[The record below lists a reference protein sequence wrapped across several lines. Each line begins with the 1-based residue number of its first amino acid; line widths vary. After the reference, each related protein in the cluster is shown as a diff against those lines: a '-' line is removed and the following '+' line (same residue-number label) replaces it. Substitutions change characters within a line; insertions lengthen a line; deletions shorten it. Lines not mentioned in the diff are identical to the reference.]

1 MSIINYNFKKPYEK
15 MINEQLDFIEKQSY
29 KIVKLKFADKKTGE
43 NAKIEIE
50 NRALE
55 LSNNVL
61 DKLKKEDFKIL
72 RNFNKKAKIT
82 TYLTTII
89 SRQFVD
95 IIRKKMGRSR
105 EKDRAKEFGDL
116 GLRIYKDVCIDKNSI
131 QEFYKILQFENS
143 IITIEKI
150 EEIVDRIKG
159 KKKYDKKDIENF
171 PDTPVKKGVIGEN
184 GEVLVTE
191 KNKTPESYIFAN
203 EQKQII
209 DKNLK
214 LILSKLTTEEKLI
227 LKLRFYN
234 DKDDK
239 KDIINGI
246 ANLLDINKRAVSKKI
261 DKILKKCKN
270 ILNENGIEL
279 NDLF

>member
-116 GLRIYKDVCIDKNSI
+116 GLRIYKDVCK
-131 QEFYKILQFENS
+131 
-143 IITIEKI
+143 
-150 EEIVDRIKG
+150 
-159 KKKYDKKDIENF
+159 
-171 PDTPVKKGVIGEN
+171 
-184 GEVLVTE
+184 
-191 KNKTPESYIFAN
+191 
-203 EQKQII
+203 
-209 DKNLK
+209 
-214 LILSKLTTEEKLI
+214 
-227 LKLRFYN
+227 
-234 DKDDK
+234 
-239 KDIINGI
+239 
-246 ANLLDINKRAVSKKI
+246 
-261 DKILKKCKN
+261 
-270 ILNENGIEL
+270 
-279 NDLF
+279 

>member
-1 MSIINYNFKKPYEK
+1 MY
-15 MINEQLDFIEKQSY
+15 
-29 KIVKLKFADKKTGE
+29 V
-43 NAKIEIE
+43 
-50 NRALE
+50 
-55 LSNNVL
+55 
-61 DKLKKEDFKIL
+61 
-72 RNFNKKAKIT
+72 
-82 TYLTTII
+82 
-89 SRQFVD
+89 
-95 IIRKKMGRSR
+95 
-105 EKDRAKEFGDL
+105 
-116 GLRIYKDVCIDKNSI
+116 
-131 QEFYKILQFENS
+131 NS

>member
-29 KIVKLKFADKKTGE
+29 KIVKLKFADKKTAE
-43 NAKIEIE
+43 SAKIEIE

>member
-1 MSIINYNFKKPYEK
+1 MSIINYNFNKPYEK
-15 MINEQLDFIEKQSY
+15 MINEQLGFIEKQSY

-43 NAKIEIE
+43 SAKIEIE

-61 DKLKKEDFKIL
+61 DKLKKDDFKIL
-72 RNFNKKAKIT
+72 KNFNRKAKFT

-95 IIRKKMGRSR
+95 IIREKMGRSR

-116 GLRIYKDVCIDKNSI
+116 GLRIYNNIFIDKNSI
-131 QEFYKILQFENS
+131 QEFYSMLKFENS
-143 IITIEKI
+143 IITIGKI

-171 PDTPVKKGVIGEN
+171 PDTPVKKGIIDEN
-184 GEVLVTE
+184 DEVLVIE
-191 KNKTPESYIFAN
+191 KNKTPEYHIMAS
-203 EQKQII
+203 EHKQII
-209 DKNLK
+209 DKNLNRV
-214 LILSKLTTEEKLI
+214 LSKLTAEEKLI

-234 DKDDK
+234 DRDNK
-239 KDIINGI
+239 KDIVNAI
-246 ANLLDINKRAVSKKI
+246 ANLLNINKRAVSKRI
-261 DKILKKCKN
+261 DKILNKCK
-270 ILNENGIEL
+270 ILLNENGIEL